1 MICFNPISVVSDE
14 EKTKKRAYSQFM
26 KQQLLVRIFMINA
39 APPPENFDVLY
50 GDIEAIAATEVYC
63 REFAPDG
70 VKVSVKDKAR
80 RIWKVFTTYTN
91 KTVDRLFALVPA
103 LGSSENIVSYK
114 ASKVNALLSKEDY
127 SCFHLTDCNGVS
139 DNVWVVKQP

>member
-1 MICFNPISVVSDE
+1 
-14 EKTKKRAYSQFM
+14 
-26 KQQLLVRIFMINA
+26 MINA